1 MKLFKAH
8 AVMPR
13 IGHEPTHVVRT
24 YVVIAQ
30 TWQEAR
36 ARIWTAEPGVEFV
49 TVPGEVADVLM
60 TDIASVS
67 ERELEDLRSACA
79 WRENTSRH
87 APQERVGKSDN
98 ANRPDKPRQ

>member
-13 IGHEPTHVVRT
+13 VAYESTHVVRT

-36 ARIWTAEPGVEFV
+36 ARIWAAAHGVEFV
-49 TVPGEVADVLM
+49 TIPGEVADVLM
-60 TDIASVS
+60 TDVASLS
-67 ERELEDLRSACA
+67 GRELADLRSACA
-79 WRENTSRH
+79 WRENIGNKGH
-87 APQERVGKSDN
+87 APQEGVGPLGDTTT
-98 ANRPDKPRQ
+98 R